1 MKRVFIA
8 ITFIF
13 ISVAV
18 GIYSVNA
25 TEKKCNRLMSRINS
39 AIDLSNEITENDSH
53 NKRTKLYTSAKN
65 LNEAWENESKFFYF
79 FFNNDD
85 LKSIETNIEKIPI
98 HAKNGDI
105 ESAYLSLVECSEE
118 IEYLKSSITPNF
130 NNIF

>member
-8 ITFIF
+8 IAFIF

-18 GIYSVNA
+18 GIYSVN
-25 TEKKCNRLMSRINS
+25 TTQRKCNRLISRINT
-39 AIDLSNEITENDSH
+39 AIELSNEITENDNH
-53 NKRTKLYTSAKN
+53 NKRIKLYSLAKN
-65 LNEAWENESKFFYF
+65 LNEAWESESEFFYF

-98 HAKNGDI
+98 HTKNGDI
-105 ESAYLSLVECSEE
+105 ESAYLCLVECSEE
-118 IEYLKSSITPNF
+118 FEYLKNSIIPDL

>member
-18 GIYSVNA
+18 CIYSVNA

-53 NKRTKLYTSAKN
+53 NKRLKLYTSTKN

-85 LKSIETNIEKIPI
+85 LKSIETNIEKIPV

-105 ESAYLSLVECSEE
+105 ESAYLCLVECSEE
-118 IEYLKSSITPNF
+118 IEYLKSSIIPNF

>member
-18 GIYSVNA
+18 GIYSVNE

-39 AIDLSNEITENDSH
+39 AIDLSKEIAENDSH

-65 LNEAWENESKFFYF
+65 LNETWENESKFFYF

-98 HAKNGDI
+98 HAKTGDI
-105 ESAYLSLVECSEE
+105 ESAYLCLVECSEE
-118 IEYLKSSITPNF
+118 IEYLKSSIIPNF

>member
-13 ISVAV
+13 ISVAL
-18 GIYSVNA
+18 GIYSVNE

-53 NKRTKLYTSAKN
+53 NKRLKLYTSAKN

-98 HAKNGDI
+98 HAKTGDI
-105 ESAYLSLVECSEE
+105 ESAYLCLVECCEE
-118 IEYLKSSITPNF
+118 IEYLKSSIIPNF